1 MDYTDALE
9 AAKAAWYSPEI
20 GTETFVYNGAE
31 IPGHIESGSERVEN
45 MVASPAL
52 QVRVRQADVPE
63 PAVDDRVVYDD
74 RTYRV
79 GEGGYLEGFDWV
91 LHLIV
96 DYNEYVEV

>member
-1 MDYTDALE
+1 MTLKDDIASDASVFYDTDE
-9 AAKAAWYSPEI
+9 F
-20 GTETFVYNGAE
+20 GETMTYNGSE
-31 IPGHIESGSERVEN
+31 IVGVIESGSERVEN

-52 QVRVRQADVPE
+52 QVRARQSDVPE

-91 LHLIV
+91 LPLIV